1 MKLYS
6 MTLKTIPVLLL
17 FLVGCQT
24 NANLEPSSSPSVSPS
39 ASVPTPPVA
48 TKTQTVAPT
57 ASPYPRRPLPS
68 FSDQVPVGSSFYQF
82 RERLKQTIRD
92 RDTSFMNT
100 IADPDIKTTFGT
112 PQEFSEVGFN
122 RSDSLA
128 WNRLERII
136 NIGCTPYEAPAG
148 VEMEAFQCPHISQSA
163 VGDPYMDVHIL
174 GENVNVRAEP
184 QENSPVI
191 ETLSNE
197 LVQADSSGYDR
208 LTEQQ
213 REAIETSD
221 GWRPIITPSGKRG
234 YVSSRYAYLPVG
246 YRARFE
252 NKDGQ
257 WKMTI
262 FIAGD

>member
-1 MKLYS
+1 M
-6 MTLKTIPVLLL
+6 L
-17 FLVGCQT
+17 FLAGCQT
-24 NANLEPSSSPSVSPS
+24 TANRAPTQSASPSPS
-39 ASVPTPPVA
+39 ITVPTPPIA

-68 FSDQVPVGSSFYQF
+68 FSDQVLAGSSFYQF
-82 RERLKQTIRD
+82 RERLKQAIRD
-92 RDTSFMNT
+92 RDANFINE
-100 IADPDIKTTFGT
+100 IADPNIQTTFGL
-112 PQEFSEVGFN
+112 PQDFSELGFN
-122 RSDSLA
+122 NPRSLA
-128 WNRLERII
+128 WKHLERII
-136 NIGCTPYEAPAG
+136 NVGCTPYEAPAG
-148 VEMEAFQCPHISQSA
+148 VEIDAFQCPHISQSA
-163 VGDPYMDVHIL
+163 VGDPYTDVHIL

-191 ETLSNE
+191 ETLTNE
-197 LVQADSSGYDR
+197 LVQADSTGYDR

-213 REAIETSD
+213 REEIETVD
-221 GWRPIITPSGKRG
+221 GWRPVITPSGRRG

-252 NKDGQ
+252 NKNGT